1 MGSAG
6 SRSVNAKASFDG
18 HYFSFKT
25 GGDPA
30 HVVDRFEARI
40 QNDMVTYYRN
50 GPVGCTSRVDA
61 ATAHPMESYSITGN
75 KLHGPVSATICKNG
89 DIKYSHGYTSRKE
102 REAGETKA
110 EGKASNVSLG
120 STPSHGNPKSTTAL
134 NTELNNVARNTND
147 TAMARALVAKG
158 ADLASTNGPTWRH
171 TPLHQAAY
179 HGRYEM
185 AKALVEMGAPLDLH
199 SNPCGRGAT
208 GIPLELARGGGHE
221 RIAKMLEEAMGQP
234 NPKKGK
240 RKVSATGTW
249 TQYSNIDMCGQ
260 GDVEIIGNW
269 KTHKSIDDLKRI
281 VEQKGYSAF
290 TVSAGS
296 PSFGHAALKKFPF
309 LLTKE
314 HCKPIS
320 TCCRHPCTIYIYTP
334 SEAEQC
340 EQAEKPPVP
349 TVVLSGFHGY
359 NQRLNGE
366 YVENSGESENGRPV
380 FKHMHTEGVGAG
392 YDWCRLYYAHGAW
405 RIGHVMW
412 VHGDNANAVAYCKSS
427 AEHPAEIGASGAW
440 MEHKGQACGQDYGKD
455 ERQFKSAGKVVAT
468 GEADGSR
475 ASNGKA
481 KATASPEKEFEA
493 YEPPSDGVY
502 AFDHCDYGSFDTKGV
517 LYAIGTGFGA
527 HAYENPFSSGKVDM
541 SWSNDA
547 ANFYSTQG
555 GHKVGDAAQAGSVI
569 CANKHPG
576 FNATMW
582 SRGASGAWF
591 TLDLKSVKLMPTHY
605 AYRNDYGGGGNHPRS
620 FELQGSTDGK
630 SWTTLSQHSGED
642 WDVHC
647 AKHWPI
653 EAGRGAAYSRFR
665 ILNKGSPNHL
675 CCSGIEL
682 YGKVLEPAAAGAVAM
697 PVVMGTLVMGEIGHV
712 QTGKRVG

>member
-1 MGSAG
+1 
-6 SRSVNAKASFDG
+6 
-18 HYFSFKT
+18 
-25 GGDPA
+25 
-30 HVVDRFEARI
+30 
-40 QNDMVTYYRN
+40 
-50 GPVGCTSRVDA
+50 
-61 ATAHPMESYSITGN
+61 MESYSITGN

-208 GIPLELARGGGHE
+208 GIPLELARGGGHD

-234 NPKKGK
+234 NPKNGK
-240 RKVSATGTW
+240 RKASATGTW

-269 KTHKSIDDLKRI
+269 KSHKSIDDLKRI

-334 SEAEQC
+334 AGAELCQESEREP
-340 EQAEKPPVP
+340 EPSV
-349 TVVLSGFHGY
+349 TLSGFVGY
-359 NQRLNGE
+359 NE
-366 YVENSGESENGRPV
+366 
-380 FKHMHTEGVGAG
+380 
-392 YDWCRLYYAHGAW
+392 
-405 RIGHVMW
+405 
-412 VHGDNANAVAYCKSS
+412 
-427 AEHPAEIGASGAW
+427 
-440 MEHKGQACGQDYGKD
+440 
-455 ERQFKSAGKVVAT
+455 
-468 GEADGSR
+468 
-475 ASNGKA
+475 
-481 KATASPEKEFEA
+481 
-493 YEPPSDGVY
+493 
-502 AFDHCDYGSFDTKGV
+502 
-517 LYAIGTGFGA
+517 
-527 HAYENPFSSGKVDM
+527 
-541 SWSNDA
+541 
-547 ANFYSTQG
+547 
-555 GHKVGDAAQAGSVI
+555 
-569 CANKHPG
+569 
-576 FNATMW
+576 
-582 SRGASGAWF
+582 
-591 TLDLKSVKLMPTHY
+591 
-605 AYRNDYGGGGNHPRS
+605 
-620 FELQGSTDGK
+620 
-630 SWTTLSQHSGED
+630 
-642 WDVHC
+642 
-647 AKHWPI
+647 
-653 EAGRGAAYSRFR
+653 
-665 ILNKGSPNHL
+665 
-675 CCSGIEL
+675 
-682 YGKVLEPAAAGAVAM
+682 
-697 PVVMGTLVMGEIGHV
+697 
-712 QTGKRVG
+712 